1 MRKMRKKTIS
11 ALGIILLALGTLSLV
26 YVPQLTGAASLD
38 PRTECSG
45 VIDKKPGEAFIV
57 KITFRNTGT
66 TAGVWKIAVT
76 FESESWNWKS
86 EQKRIT
92 LKPDGKEAVTWE
104 GEVPEDAVI
113 DSVARLVVYYDDV
126 FVALNWW
133 IHIIPDAEL
142 SIVASKV
149 S

>member
-1 MRKMRKKTIS
+1 MRKKTIS

-86 EQKRIT
+86 EQKLIT
-92 LKPDGKEAVTWE
+92 LEPDEKETLAWK
-104 GEVPEDAVI
+104 GEVPGDATI
-113 DSVARLVVYYDDV
+113 GSVSRLVVYYDDM

-133 IHIIPDAEL
+133 IHVIPNAEL
-142 SIVASKV
+142 SIVGSKV
-149 S
+149 T